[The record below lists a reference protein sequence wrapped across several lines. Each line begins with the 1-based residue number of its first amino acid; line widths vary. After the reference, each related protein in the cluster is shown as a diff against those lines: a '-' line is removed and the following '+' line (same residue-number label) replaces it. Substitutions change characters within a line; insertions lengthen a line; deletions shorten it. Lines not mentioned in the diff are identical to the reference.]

1 MHADL
6 AGPATDRLF
15 FWNVD
20 AAVGLK
26 GENRR
31 EDVLFVSWCL
41 YKMRSWSYTPEAVKP
56 ILRNASITE
65 HCSGRE
71 NDPLVVAIKAVQR
84 VNPAMMVD
92 GRVSPAVR
100 DGTYAHRGRNPMFLI
115 FVLNNALKMMHPQQ
129 FPRIDLMPEFAWQLK
144 QSASRP
150 FGGD

>member
-6 AGPATDRLF
+6 GGQGTDRFF

-26 GENRR
+26 GENRW

-41 YKMRSWSYTPEAVKP
+41 YKMRTWSYTPDAVKT
-56 ILRNASITE
+56 ILRSTPLSE

-71 NDPLVVAIKAVQR
+71 NDPLVLAIKAVQR
-84 VNPAMMVD
+84 VNPIMLAD

-100 DGTYAHRGRNPMFLI
+100 GGTYAYRGRNPMFVI
-115 FVLNNALKMMHPQQ
+115 FVLNNALKMLHPQQ

-144 QSASRP
+144 QVALRP
-150 FGGD
+150 FNI